1 MRARVDAALTLD
13 AREVPPKV
21 VERLKAEYSVP
32 SRYES
37 TPWGM
42 MRWVASDDCAS
53 EAGAQKE
60 VIDALGLT
68 KLVYNLN
75 ILSQNAA
82 LAAMDYADEILAHN
96 IPPTL
101 AARQHF
107 MDALKDVP
115 NLTVY
120 PSATNFVLVR
130 VPDGPAMVKAL
141 HDADICVRSYKAADL
156 KNCLRITITTDDVVR
171 RVVAVMTEEA
181 KKYA

>member
-1 MRARVDAALTLD
+1 M
-13 AREVPPKV
+13 
-21 VERLKAEYSVP
+21 
-32 SRYES
+32 S
-37 TPWGM
+37 T
-42 MRWVASDDCAS
+42 
-53 EAGAQKE
+53 
-60 VIDALGLT
+60 I
-68 KLVYNLN
+68 
-75 ILSQNAA
+75 
-82 LAAMDYADEILAHN
+82 DEILAHN

>member
-1 MRARVDAALTLD
+1 M
-13 AREVPPKV
+13 
-21 VERLKAEYSVP
+21 
-32 SRYES
+32 
-37 TPWGM
+37 
-42 MRWVASDDCAS
+42 
-53 EAGAQKE
+53 AQKE

-68 KLVYNLN
+68 KLVYNVN

-141 HDADICVRSYKAADL
+141 HDADICVRSYEAADL

>member
-1 MRARVDAALTLD
+1 M
-13 AREVPPKV
+13 
-21 VERLKAEYSVP
+21 
-32 SRYES
+32 
-37 TPWGM
+37 
-42 MRWVASDDCAS
+42 
-53 EAGAQKE
+53 
-60 VIDALGLT
+60 
-68 KLVYNLN
+68 N

-82 LAAMDYADEILAHN
+82 LAAMDYADDILAHN